1 MSANMR
7 EDILSAVQ
15 AVSPTDSLKRAR
27 TAIYL
32 VATSPQYQVQ
42 R

>member
-1 MSANMR
+1 VPA
-7 EDILSAVQ
+7 
-15 AVSPTDSLKRAR
+15 TDAPKRAR

-32 VATSPQYQVQ
+32 VATSPQYNIS